1 MKEFHV
7 GDKVQLKERYLIGHE
22 GGILGTIVGTPCD
35 VESKLFASAPVYR
48 VHMPQVDGREAE
60 EDRLMADFV
69 LEPAHVPFVDYV
81 QVEGPMW
88 EGQSALDAVTRLV
101 EQQQQPVD
109 LLLVRGDVWT
119 DVATLRPGKSCPK
132 ILRPRPARYRRWPG

>member
-1 MKEFHV
+1 M
-7 GDKVQLKERYLIGHE
+7 KERYLIGHE
-22 GGILGTIVGTPCD
+22 GGILGTIVGTPCN
-35 VESKLFASAPVYR
+35 VGSEFFASDPVYR
-48 VHMPQVDGREAE
+48 VHMQKVDGPEAE

-69 LEPAHVPFVDYV
+69 MEPAHLPFVDYV

-88 EGQSALDAVTRLV
+88 EGQSALDAATRLV

-132 ILRPRPARYRRWPG
+132 MPRSRPGWAWYVGLR